1 MFYKIMKFSKI
12 WVPSIL
18 LIILMMLFAGCASST
33 AVRQADQEQADQE
46 VGESLNLIT
55 NISTAEGSESLAI
68 LIKAERLLTYTSVKQ
83 PMPLGVALY
92 FPETALGKI
101 KTALT
106 PDSDIVASIKA
117 SELTENGHTSR
128 IEIALKQDAPY
139 EVFREGNGLQISF
152 AKGSKITAFAE
163 PVEKKEQIP
172 QDTLGAKPAEISIQ
186 AATAPEE
193 DKDEKPAWVNRVDFS
208 SEDAGKS
215 TIIIGTTRPVK
226 YKMNK
231 AADKRLKLI
240 LFNTNL
246 SDYPKRQMITTR
258 FNSAVDRITPT
269 QTPALKTSS
278 MIVIELRESVPYYIE
293 QAENLLLVHFD
304 ASSMP
309 PKPGEQADLP
319 SWKKAM
325 AQTTA
330 YGEEIKDKKAGHK
343 VLRSKVARKY
353 TGEKIALD
361 FYDTDIKNVFRI
373 LMEVSG
379 KNFAIDK
386 DVTGK
391 VTLSLTKPVPWDQ
404 ALDLILKMNQLGK
417 TSEGNIIR
425 IATLETLKKQEE
437 FKQAEIIATQKS
449 RKEQKALEPLVTAY
463 IPVNYSNAI
472 DDILPHLEKI
482 ISKERGSAAADEG
495 GKSTEAVSG
504 GASVSA
510 DKRTNMI
517 IMRDVAEKIERAK
530 EIVTNLDKVT
540 PQVMI
545 EARIVE
551 ATVGFARELGVK
563 WGGQYYS
570 TGHQASG
577 ATSGRL
583 FGAGMGGNYDSAG
596 QNYAINLPGYNL
608 FDVAK
613 KAAGLG
619 FTFGRVGGTTLNL
632 DLRLMAMETD
642 SKGKIISTPKIA
654 TLDNESAKIK
664 QGYDYPFKQL
674 DESGNTTITWKPV
687 DLLLEVTPHITSDNR
702 VSMAIKTTKN
712 DLKTVLGETTIAT
725 KEAETKLL
733 VNDGETIVIG
743 GIIKETLSWS
753 EAKVPFFGDIP
764 VLGWLFKSKYR
775 KTDKTEM
782 LIFITPRI
790 IQLEQQ
796 SNNTNYK

>member
-1 MFYKIMKFSKI
+1 
-12 WVPSIL
+12 
-18 LIILMMLFAGCASST
+18 
-33 AVRQADQEQADQE
+33 
-46 VGESLNLIT
+46 
-55 NISTAEGSESLAI
+55 
-68 LIKAERLLTYTSVKQ
+68 
-83 PMPLGVALY
+83 MP
-92 FPETALGKI
+92 
-101 KTALT
+101 
-106 PDSDIVASIKA
+106 
-117 SELTENGHTSR
+117 
-128 IEIALKQDAPY
+128 
-139 EVFREGNGLQISF
+139 
-152 AKGSKITAFAE
+152 
-163 PVEKKEQIP
+163 
-172 QDTLGAKPAEISIQ
+172 
-186 AATAPEE
+186 AATSPEE
-193 DKDEKPAWVNRVDFS
+193 DKDKKAAWVNRVDFS

-231 AADKRLKLI
+231 AAEKRLQLI

-246 SDYPKRQMITTR
+246 PDYRKRPLITTR

-293 QAENLLLVHFD
+293 QADNLLLVHFD
-304 ASSMP
+304 ASSIP
-309 PKPGEQADLP
+309 PKQFEKADLP
-319 SWKKAM
+319 SWKKVI

-330 YGEEIKDKKAGHK
+330 RGEEIEDKKAGHK

-361 FYDTDIKNVFRI
+361 FYDTDIKNVFCI
-373 LMEVSG
+373 LREISG

-386 DVTGK
+386 DVTGR
-391 VTLSLTKPVPWDQ
+391 VTLTLAKPVPWDQ

-417 TSEGNIIR
+417 TSEGDIIR
-425 IATLETLKKQEE
+425 IATLETLKKEKDFE
-437 FKQAEIIATQKS
+437 QAEIIAAQKTK
-449 RKEQKALEPLVTAY
+449 KEEKTLEPLDTKY
-463 IPVNYSNAI
+463 IPVNYA
-472 DDILPHLEKI
+472 DATEDILPHLKKI
-482 ISKERGSAAADEG
+482 ISKDRGSTATDD
-495 GKSTEAVSG
+495 KSAEMTGG

-517 IMRDVAEKIERAK
+517 IITDIAEKIEQAR
-530 EIVTNLDKVT
+530 EIVKQLDKVT

-551 ATVGFARELGVK
+551 ATVGFARELGIK
-563 WGGQYYS
+563 WGGQYYG
-570 TGHQASG
+570 TGTHSSA
-577 ATSGRL
+577 ATTGRL
-583 FGAGMGGNYDSAG
+583 FGANIGGNYDSAG
-596 QNYAINLPGYNL
+596 QNYAVNLPAYNL
-608 FDVAK
+608 PSAAK
-613 KAAGLG
+613 YAAGLG
-619 FTFGRVGGTTLNL
+619 FAFSRIGGTTLAL
-632 DLRLMAMETD
+632 DLRLMAMETN

-654 TLDNESAKIK
+654 TLDNEPAKIK

-687 DLLLEVTPHITSDNR
+687 DLLLEVTPHITPDNR

-712 DLKTVLGETTIAT
+712 DIKTVLGETTIAT

-790 IQLEQQ
+790 IQLKQQ
-796 SNNTNYK
+796 SNNTDYK